1 MKTVLFLIAFFV
13 ATAAQAS
20 DVPPEKKIIQ
30 FHGEITELVSM
41 SQLSKMRKIKQ
52 YIQIMV
58 DTCKKLR
65 DGDAECE
72 ITGTKPIAATV
83 KAIWGMDNKSII
95 PLSENVAVGDFV
107 NTEEHLMIESARI
120 VKVLDKKVCRWT
132 FALKLVGGQRIECD
146 SDKADGWEE
155 SISIMMRYPL
165 KHVVTDAVAAN

>member
-1 MKTVLFLIAFFV
+1 MKTVLFLMALV
-13 ATAAQAS
+13 ATMTAQAS

-30 FHGEITELVSM
+30 FHGEVTELVSM
-41 SQLSKMRKIKQ
+41 SQLAEMRKIKP

-72 ITGTKPIAATV
+72 ISGTKPIAATV

-95 PLSENVAVGDFV
+95 PLSENVAVGDYV
-107 NTEEHLMIESARI
+107 DTEEHFMVESARI
-120 VKVLDKKVCRWT
+120 VKVLDKNICRWT

-146 SDKADGWEE
+146 YDKSEGWEE

-165 KHVVTDAVAAN
+165 KHVEVVAQ